1 MQVNYSNAEIYS
13 IVTIIL
19 SFNSGSEYHGY
30 SSDITRTWPVNG
42 KFTDPQRVL
51 YEVLLEVQKTLINI
65 CKEFPTV
72 DQLLESMY
80 ILLGRELSSVHLIPT
95 SLSAIEK
102 ARVSIIEIKLYVDNP
117 CGVFFV

>member
-1 MQVNYSNAEIYS
+1 MFRFVP
-13 IVTIIL
+13 
-19 SFNSGSEYHGY
+19 GSEYHGY

-65 CKEFPTV
+65 CKEFPTI

-80 ILLGRELSSVHLIPT
+80 ILLGRQLSSVHLIPT

-102 ARVSIIEIKLYVDNP
+102 ARVSIIKIKLMSR
-117 CGVFFV
+117 